1 MWVHI
6 PKTLA
11 QGMLKNNEVWTSC
24 CFHSHRSFGH
34 ELIPRLSTTFLGR
47 PAPPLLLGI
56 NAVGFFQL
64 TLQKTLRYVFSDNS
78 QSCTE
83 QKLILNEVG
92 SHVRWYNLLVMGLGN
107 RLGRM
112 HARAHTHTHTQ
123 APHVPPVPTLPNANN
138 TSRLLLIINTSPLHF
153 AGRCCPLQVCRFVG
167 GKGPCSWLEIKFV
180 CVTSRKTPIKNHSC
194 TQSKNGNRT
203 GRLKPFPLA
212 HSIETHAVMPL
223 VQKQ

>member
-1 MWVHI
+1 MGRTI

-34 ELIPRLSTTFLGR
+34 ELIPRLSITFLGR

-64 TLQKTLRYVFSDNS
+64 MLQKTLRYVFSDNS

-92 SHVRWYNLLVMGLGN
+92 SHV
-107 RLGRM
+107 
-112 HARAHTHTHTQ
+112 
-123 APHVPPVPTLPNANN
+123 
-138 TSRLLLIINTSPLHF
+138 
-153 AGRCCPLQVCRFVG
+153 
-167 GKGPCSWLEIKFV
+167 
-180 CVTSRKTPIKNHSC
+180 
-194 TQSKNGNRT
+194 
-203 GRLKPFPLA
+203 
-212 HSIETHAVMPL
+212 
-223 VQKQ
+223 